1 MTTAREP
8 PIRLDDSAVRLT
20 VKTTEQAIDDISG
33 DNRSNHSVS
42 SPTEL
47 QNRGHTRQP
56 MCGPEKR
63 AFETILLCSGRP
75 TVAARFKSHVTG
87 DCAWLECGLF
97 RCTLCASLLSRG
109 ALVVRDSPPKIR
121 SIMCRAARRNA
132 SILSGRSAASGV
144 FASIVTG
151 TVPHRCISH
160 TDSRSFIDTR
170 KSARHTAVDT
180 VSFRLL
186 PLPGE

>member
-1 MTTAREP
+1 MIFRGTTD
-8 PIRLDDSAVRLT
+8 PITQYRPRQNCRT
-20 VKTTEQAIDDISG
+20 GDIR
-33 DNRSNHSVS
+33 DNRCVGQKSALSRPSYSVPGVRGS
-42 SPTEL
+42 LHASTATL
-47 QNRGHTRQP
+47 Q
-56 MCGPEKR
+56 
-63 AFETILLCSGRP
+63 A
-75 TVAARFKSHVTG
+75 
-87 DCAWLECGLF
+87 DCAWLKCGLF